1 MSNLIAIIN
10 NAIIGEAKVWDK
22 PKTKIAIWTKD
33 KNIREIEGIGSSCYG
48 LENGIPLAEVDVLY
62 VKEKENGI
70 KIYSF
75 EIKSHKINMTRQ
87 LKRQLLKQSIFLLL
101 TTLEGFCIYSDNI
114 CMSLDDRLMKKPLEI
129 RVMYVGGYKESELK
143 EKPLV
148 SLFQSLYKNGRAF
161 SDIYVFRRSNE
172 FYIRYAFALNQSIPS
187 GEFTIQ
193 ADSINLYRQIIVE
206 NYKDIL
212 DDILNS
218 NREADLQSILIRY
231 GKINGLNFEAL
242 SRI

>member
-10 NAIIGEAKVWDK
+10 NAIIGEAKAWDK
-22 PKTKIAIWTKD
+22 HKTKIAIWIKD
-33 KNIREIEGIGSSCYG
+33 KNIREMEGINSSCYR
-48 LENGIPLAEVDVLY
+48 LENGFPLAEVDVLY
-62 VKEKENGI
+62 VKEKESGI
-70 KIYSF
+70 KVYSF

-101 TTLEGFCIYSDNI
+101 TALYGFCVYSDNV
-114 CMSLDDRLMKKPLEI
+114 CMSLDDKLMKKPLEI

-148 SLFQSLYKNGRAF
+148 SLFQSLYKNGKAF
-161 SDIYVFRRSNE
+161 SDIHVFRRSNE
-172 FYIRYAFALNQSIPS
+172 FYIKYAFSLNQSIPS
-187 GEFTIQ
+187 GEFIIQ
-193 ADSINLYRQIIVE
+193 VDSINLYRQIIVE

-212 DDILNS
+212 DDILSS
-218 NREADLQSILIRY
+218 NGEVDLQSILIRY